1 MQAGAGNAELVLE
14 PLALC
19 SEHGWAPQ
27 LPIHNEVA
35 KGLEGPGTQLV
46 LGTTRPTAGG
56 GHAPVGAHI
65 WLRAGHALANTLLSV
80 QGESGG
86 GPILSQG
93 QSRQALRGHDRGS
106 ALGCGQ
112 QQKQT
117 GSAGATVQHA
127 CLR

>member
-1 MQAGAGNAELVLE
+1 MKSLK
-14 PLALC
+14 
-19 SEHGWAPQ
+19 GWKA
-27 LPIHNEVA
+27 
-35 KGLEGPGTQLV
+35 PGTQLV

-80 QGESGG
+80 QGGG
-86 GPILSQG
+86 GGILGQG
-93 QSRQALRGHDRGS
+93 QSRRALRGHDWGS

-127 CLR
+127 CHLR